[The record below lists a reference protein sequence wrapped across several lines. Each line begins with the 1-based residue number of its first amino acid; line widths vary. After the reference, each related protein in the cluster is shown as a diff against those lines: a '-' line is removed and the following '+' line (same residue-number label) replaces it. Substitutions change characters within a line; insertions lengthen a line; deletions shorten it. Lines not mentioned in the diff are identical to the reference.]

1 MPRILRVL
9 PLLLPVCLAHAADP
23 RGDHPGTDPSTP
35 QEQLARFHVPPGFEV
50 QLVAAEPEIQKPIN
64 LNFDAAGRLWVSGS
78 EMYPWPAGTD
88 AAGHAIPDFEKA
100 FGEIATA
107 FHAGDK
113 APPPPYTARDSVR
126 ILSDFSSDGHAH
138 KVSIFADALNIPSG
152 IQPLPRK
159 PGAKGD
165 SAIVY
170 SIPYIW
176 RMEDTTGSGHA
187 DKREILYGP
196 FGYLDTHGG
205 SSSYIQWIDG
215 WIYGTHG
222 FRNHSEVRD
231 RSGKVTI
238 FDSGNTYRFRPDG
251 SKIEHYTH
259 GQTNPF
265 GLAFDP
271 LGNLYSADSHS
282 KPVYLLLHGGY
293 YEGIGK
299 QHDGL
304 GFAPAITSDDHGSSA
319 IGGIMYYADDK
330 WPEEF
335 RGNLFNGNP
344 VTQKINRDKLEWH
357 GSTPKAIRQPDFLS
371 CDDPWFRP
379 VNLKLGPDGAL
390 YIADFYNAIIGHYE
404 VPLVDPH
411 RDHTHGRIW
420 RVIWRGERGEKRDA
434 PAATLRDLSKLD
446 AAALVEKLADTN
458 LEVRRLATNEL
469 TARFQ
474 SKAGVNDDGVSQ
486 FLLTANSFQHGPN
499 GSKNHASLHV
509 RALLERIMSGIG
521 ERLSASDADI
531 VSGVEQPDPGTAA
544 FAMRL
549 YSGRADGAEKV
560 TILALRAFSMPD
572 ATVWR
577 AAAEVLWTAPNR
589 SFIAPLLARLNSSDS
604 QDSELIYA
612 IRLALKACLSADGA
626 YSTVTEIAARN
637 AADADLLAD
646 ITLAIK
652 TPDAAE
658 FLLAQLERTRFSAP
672 RAGEYL
678 KHAVLN
684 LPTEKIGS
692 IVSLIAKLGDAPLP
706 QRLALADGISQAAR
720 QRGLKLPDEITAWSQ
735 RAMLDALAGNDEALL
750 KRAVEAVREVSFDAK
765 FAPLEKIVRDAKRDG
780 TLRRAALDA
789 TANLPASHDLLTATL
804 NDPHQMI
811 LRKRA
816 AELLVLNG
824 DTAAVLA
831 ALPNAPQELAIPISA
846 ALAKTDAG
854 CASLLGVIEAGK
866 ASPRVLINNAV
877 AGPLTARPKPLRDRA
892 AALTKDLPP
901 EDARLNA
908 VIAERAKAY
917 AAAKTNAAHGAQVF
931 AQNCAAC
938 HRFRSAGGNVGPNV
952 DGVVARGVARLIEDI
967 LDPNR
972 NVDPLFRQTTFETA
986 GGGIFI
992 GANVRDQGDSILF
1005 ADLTGKDI
1013 TLKKSA
1019 IKKQST
1025 SALSLMPPVF
1035 ESAIPA
1041 QDFNDL
1047 LAYLLSPA
1055 P

>member
-9 PLLLPVCLAHAADP
+9 PIILTVCISRAADP
-23 RGDHPGTDPSTP
+23 RGDHPGTEPSTS
-35 QEQLARFHVPPGFEV
+35 QEQLTKFHVPPGFEV

-113 APPPPYTARDSVR
+113 APPPSYTARDSVR
-126 ILSDFSSDGHAH
+126 ILSDFSQDGRAR
-138 KVSIFADALNIPSG
+138 KVSIFADGLNIPSG

-187 DKREILYGP
+187 DRREILYGP

-379 VNLKLGPDGAL
+379 VSIKLGPDGAL
-390 YIADFYNAIIGHYE
+390 YIADFYNPIIGHYE

-420 RVIWRGERGEKRDA
+420 RVVWRGEKKDA
-434 PAATLRDLSKLD
+434 PAATLPDLSKLD
-446 AAALVEKLADTN
+446 ALGLMEKLRDAN
-458 LEVRRLATNEL
+458 LEVRRLALNEMVERSGKKAEGPL
-469 TARFQ
+469 QFAATKG
-474 SKAGVNDDGVSQ
+474 SPDMEVAGVWGLERLGMLPAFQLKDAAHNERPVRIEAMKV
-486 FLLTANSFQHGPN
+486 LTNRPMLSVEETSLAQECLADADWAIRRAAIEVIAAHPSPSHL
-499 GSKNHASLHV
+499 ASL
-509 RALLERIMSGIG
+509 
-521 ERLSASDADI
+521 
-531 VSGVEQPDPGTAA
+531 
-544 FAMRL
+544 
-549 YSGRADGAEKV
+549 
-560 TILALRAFSMPD
+560 LALASSIPAEDTEMVH
-572 ATVWR
+572 ATR
-577 AAAEVLWTAPNR
+577 
-589 SFIAPLLARLNSSDS
+589 I
-604 QDSELIYA
+604 A
-612 IRLALKACLSADGA
+612 IRDCLSAQNGFGA
-626 YSTVTEIAARN
+626 VATIAA
-637 AADADLLAD
+637 ADSGALERLAD
-646 ITLAIK
+646 IALAIK
-652 TPDAAE
+652 TPEAAT
-658 FLLAQLERTRFSAP
+658 FLLAQLERTKFSAP

-684 LPTEKIGS
+684 LPSEKLGE
-692 IVSLIAKLGDAPLP
+692 VESLVAKLGDAPLP

-720 QRGLKLPDEITAWSQ
+720 LRGLKLPDEITAWSQ

-750 KRAVEAVREVSFDAK
+750 KRAVEAVRELSLDAK
-765 FAPLEKIVRDAKRDG
+765 FAPLAKIVRDEKRDG

-789 TANLPASHDLLTATL
+789 TANLPASRDLLTATL
-804 NDPHQMI
+804 NDPRQMI

-816 AELLVLNG
+816 AELLALNG

-831 ALPNAPQELAIPISA
+831 ALPNAPQELAITISA

-854 CASLLGVIEAGK
+854 CASLLGIIEAGK
-866 ASPRVLINNAV
+866 ASPRVLLNNAV

-917 AAAKTNAAHGAQVF
+917 AAAKTDAAHGAQVF

-938 HRFRSAGGNVGPNV
+938 HRFRSQGGNVGPNV

-972 NVDPLFRQTTFETA
+972 NVDPLFRQTTFETTD
-986 GGGIFI
+986 GGVFI

-1013 TLKKSA
+1013 TLKKA
-1019 IKKQST
+1019 VIKKQST

-1047 LAYLLSPA
+1047 LSYLLSPA